1 MIEETING
9 YASAKSTDPGF
20 LKYLRMGRTMI
31 GKALTMRGDALDP
44 SAKEEFYKQ
53 TGRLEFICVPRSEAK
68 KEYAQLLAMQ
78 STIPMETKDFE
89 DWYCSVIETTCKKCC
104 TEQYTEC
111 QIRGILTKYGVY
123 PIDPTAVGKCQFSYV
138 GTPEAEELQL
148 VEDTKTVPADVYN
161 AALAAVKAKEASIN
175 ENYVPLIK
183 RLQAEINTTKSQL
196 VDILYLEDDR
206 PENASIE
213 ELIACVKESFQN
225 CDAQEHEQ
233 LEKIRSLRA
242 QIDAAESKLT
252 AVSEEKNEVKHI
264 ANTALN
270 DVLRLTKERD
280 EFREQ
285 FQAAAATREQPK
297 EEYPVNIGLA
307 SGGEFDYVLPAH
319 MAEIMIHEIQRPR
332 HSRGT
337 CAQYVGGS
345 LVAIDLQEV
354 VALHVD
360 KLPPK
365 DWVKPKE
372 VQAVPGQQEKYRVE
386 CKCGAEYYAEMNAG
400 RTKAWCRE
408 CKTTVFAD
416 RSAEVSTADGAAATL
431 LTNRYWVEREQPAE
445 RRKEIPTPEIS
456 NNFGKEY
463 KDPINPL
470 A

>member
-1 MIEETING
+1 MNSYLSKEEKQHFVRATALVALIEETING

-53 TGRLEFICVPRSEAK
+53 TGRLEFICVPRAEAK

-104 TEQYTEC
+104 TEKYEEC

-138 GTPEAEELQL
+138 GTPEAEELQP
-148 VEDTKTVPADVYN
+148 VEDSKNVPADVYN
-161 AALAAVKAKEASIN
+161 AALAAVKAKEASII

-183 RLQAEINTTKSQL
+183 QLQAEMDTAKAQL

-206 PENASIE
+206 PENPGLD
-213 ELIACVKESFQN
+213 ELVACVKESFRN
-225 CDAQEHEQ
+225 CDTQDHEQ
-233 LEKIRSLRA
+233 MEEIRLLRA

-252 AVSEEKNEVKHI
+252 VASEAENEIKHI
-264 ANTALN
+264 ADTALE

-280 EFREQ
+280 DFRQQVSELQ
-285 FQAAAATREQPK
+285 AKLQAAAAIQEQPK
-297 EEYPVNIGLA
+297 EEYPVSIGLA

-337 CAQYVGGS
+337 CAQYAGGS

-354 VALHVD
+354 IALHVD

-372 VQAVPGQQEKYRVE
+372 VQAAPGQQ
-386 CKCGAEYYAEMNAG
+386 
-400 RTKAWCRE
+400 
-408 CKTTVFAD
+408 
-416 RSAEVSTADGAAATL
+416 
-431 LTNRYWVEREQPAE
+431 
-445 RRKEIPTPEIS
+445 
-456 NNFGKEY
+456 
-463 KDPINPL
+463 
-470 A
+470 